1 MTDAPELTELTERMG
16 RLLREAYKLGALK
29 GQQESD
35 AMRTKLLAA
44 LGVEHSSSAP
54 EAPRKTKRR
63 PSTSSVAR
71 APKGLVVGA
80 LVQIFKTVDGITT
93 KEAETR
99 AVAIDHRINPK
110 TVYNELLR
118 RKDLYRREGDRWFL
132 VEAQN
137 APAADTKPV
146 WGTSATGKQEP
157 AKLPDWFSAR
167 TPVATGEVGGT

>member
-99 AVAIDHRINPK
+99 AVAVRVIDGFWWKPRMRRPQ
-110 TVYNELLR
+110 TQSPCGERLR
-118 RKDLYRREGDRWFL
+118 PANKSR
-132 VEAQN
+132 QN
-137 APAADTKPV
+137 CR
-146 WGTSATGKQEP
+146 TG
-157 AKLPDWFSAR
+157 SVRAR
-167 TPVATGEVGGT
+167 PWQRAR